1 MLERITASSKEE
13 LTNKLIERES
23 YYIAKYDSYHNGL
36 NGNLG
41 GTGNKGVVFDD
52 ARRKQNGDNRQGKP
66 HKSETIELLMK
77 ISAGRK
83 KSAEEIAKISKGNT
97 GKKRSREAQSRR
109 MRGSEPKAATAGAK
123 AWREKNGGGF
133 WRGKIL
139 SSETIAKRNVTR
151 RKTSQRIK
159 VTASDGSVTY
169 HQCQRDAAKA
179 TNLKDGSLKYALD
192 HNNGL
197 HAKSGFRFEKISD
210 TDFNQANKN
219 FNSFMWNNCVE
230 SMYQLDYMS

>member
-66 HKSETIELLMK
+66 HKSETIELLKK

-97 GKKRSREAQSRR
+97 GKKRSREAREAQSRR

-133 WRGKIL
+133 WRGKTL
-139 SSETIAKRNVTR
+139 
-151 RKTSQRIK
+151 
-159 VTASDGSVTY
+159 
-169 HQCQRDAAKA
+169 
-179 TNLKDGSLKYALD
+179 
-192 HNNGL
+192 
-197 HAKSGFRFEKISD
+197 
-210 TDFNQANKN
+210 
-219 FNSFMWNNCVE
+219 
-230 SMYQLDYMS
+230 